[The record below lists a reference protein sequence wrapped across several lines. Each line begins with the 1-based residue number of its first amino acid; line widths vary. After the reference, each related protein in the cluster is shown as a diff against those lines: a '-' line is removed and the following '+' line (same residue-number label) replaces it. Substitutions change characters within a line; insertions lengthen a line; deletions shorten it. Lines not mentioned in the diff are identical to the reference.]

1 MKSRTYQDEQFGL
14 KQILEVFMKH
24 WQFATFAA
32 LALILSACPGSGS
45 TADTT
50 KPTVS
55 LSSSSSNVT
64 AAGSITL
71 TATAADNVGVT
82 KVEFFDGA
90 TSLGTDSSAGDGF
103 TQTVSLALS
112 DNGIKS
118 YTATASDAAGNTQ
131 TSGAASVTVNIATV
145 DTTAPT
151 IVSAT
156 PANNATGVLATDNI
170 VITFSEP
177 MNKLVTQSAYQSAR
191 NLIRPTQVQFSFNT
205 DGTVLTINPNTN
217 LTIASGGDPAT
228 VVASAFDFQITNL
241 ATDLAGNPLTTSS
254 FTFTTQ
260 RRIFQNLPAIA
271 GLSGNVRANGTTS
284 LSFLQA
290 GDSGSAA
297 NAQYKGFASFD
308 ISGIPAGIQTFEVA
322 DLNMNQIAVDN
333 TPYTDLGGTLL
344 LDRVNFDTLDL
355 ALAFN
360 ATSLGAV
367 GTLST
372 TATIE
377 VKTLSVLT
385 ALNNDYAQRVARG
398 NRTQYRLT
406 FPTASD
412 FDGVFDAAG
421 FALPTAAANPST
433 LAVTYV
439 LP

>member
-1 MKSRTYQDEQFGL
+1 
-14 KQILEVFMKH
+14 MKH

-32 LALILSACPGSGS
+32 LALILSACPGGGGT

-55 LSSSSSNVT
+55 LGSSSSNVT

-71 TATAADNVGVT
+71 TATAADNVAVT
-82 KVEFFDGA
+82 KVEFFDGG
-90 TSLGTDSSAGDGF
+90 TSLGIDSSAGDGF
-103 TQTVSLALS
+103 TQSVSLAVS
-112 DNGIKS
+112 DNGAKS

-131 TSGAASVTVNIATV
+131 TSAAVSVTVNIATV

-151 IVSAT
+151 VVSST
-156 PANNATGVLATDNI
+156 PANAGKGVLATDNI
-170 VITFSEP
+170 VVTFSEP
-177 MNKLVTQSAYQSAR
+177 MNKLVTQSAYQSAT
-191 NLIRPTQVQFSFNT
+191 NGIRPNQVQFTWNT
-205 DGTVLTINPNTN
+205 GGTVLTVDPNAN
-217 LTIASGGDPAT
+217 LFIANGADPAT
-228 VVASAFDFQITNL
+228 VVATPYAFQITNL
-241 ATDLAGNPLTTSS
+241 ATDLAGNALTSAS

-260 RRIFQNLPAIA
+260 RRIFQNLPALV

-322 DLNMNQIAVDN
+322 DLNMNQIAVDS

-377 VKTLSVLT
+377 VKTLSVLA
-385 ALNNDYAQRVARG
+385 ALNNDYTQRVARG
-398 NRTQYRLT
+398 NRTQYRLA

-421 FALPTAAANPST
+421 FALPTAAVNPST